1 METKKFTQFGTF
13 TVIIMSILLIVFA
26 VLLLAHG
33 FLPDQE
39 TYLNV
44 FLVLTAMACLIIFYK
59 MTITIDNESISFK
72 LGIGIVGKSYKIAD
86 IESCDPVKN
95 SFIYGWGIHKIPKGW
110 LYNVSGLKAI
120 ELRFKD
126 STRVVRIGTDN
137 PDEIAGVITDLIGAE
152 SESGNYTPEYK
163 IQSQTKLAI
172 IVLIIAA
179 VFIFGS
185 NYYDSLP
192 TKINMKETQFEIND
206 TYGFSINYSDISA
219 IDTISQMP
227 HIETRTNGLALGKVC
242 KGYFRLTDIG
252 SASLFI
258 NFGVSPFVRLVLKNG
273 RVIFFNL
280 KDRQST
286 IETFEKIKSKSKLN

>member
-26 VLLLAHG
+26 VLLFIHG

-44 FLVLTAMACLIIFYK
+44 FLVLTAVACLIIFYK

-86 IESCDPVKN
+86 IESCEPVKN

-110 LYNVSGLKAI
+110 LYNVSGFNAI
-120 ELRFKD
+120 EITFKD
-126 STRVVRIGTDN
+126 TDKVVRIGTN
-137 PDEIAGVITDLIGAE
+137 KPDEIVE
-152 SESGNYTPEYK
+152 
-163 IQSQTKLAI
+163 
-172 IVLIIAA
+172 LII
-179 VFIFGS
+179 
-185 NYYDSLP
+185 
-192 TKINMKETQFEIND
+192 KIKETTQPVD
-206 TYGFSINYSDISA
+206 DKPTYSRNSNSRSNFYGICITLTVVGLLSWYGYQPVKIDLKNAELKISGIYGSTINYSDIIA